1 LDLSANLDT
10 LLGELF
16 PGGTI
21 TLPPAETLVA
31 ALFPSIPASDLTL
44 IGSLLGTGDISIPLS
59 TLESLLPTD
68 LSLNVPIPEITGGA
82 VPTFDYD
89 LSQDALAVL
98 GSIAR
103 VSSDLP
109 TLLTGDPTLDVVP
122 LLTSLLTDLGLPISL
137 TGGDLPIN
145 LTGVGAELLASLVP

>member
-1 LDLSANLDT
+1 
-10 LLGELF
+10 
-16 PGGTI
+16 
-21 TLPPAETLVA
+21 
-31 ALFPSIPASDLTL
+31 L

-59 TLESLLPTD
+59 TLESLLPSD

-98 GSIAR
+98 GSIAP